1 MKKTVFFAAL
11 TAILTLCSFISAD
24 DRTSCE
30 VKYAEGYIA
39 SLVNFR
45 EKGGTTG
52 NTACITAKVRLNKK
66 ATEDVVVAV
75 KVKDGNT
82 ELGTVHVTIYKD
94 NNFGSEYYYN
104 GIEQGHYYTLSIVDA
119 YCK

>member
-30 VKYAEGYIA
+30 VKYAQGYIA
-39 SLVNFR
+39 SLVNVR
-45 EKGGTTG
+45 VKGDGG
-52 NTACITAKVRLNKK
+52 CIVANVRLNKK
-66 ATEDVVVAV
+66 ATESMVVAV
-75 KVKDGNT
+75 KVKDGST
-82 ELGTVHVTIYKD
+82 ELGTVHVTIRKD
-94 NNFGSEYYYN
+94 EYSGSEEYRN
-104 GIEQGHYYTLSIVDA
+104 GIESGHYYTLSIVDA